1 MKEEELI
8 KKIKRLLEETQKGK
22 VKWKV
27 NVQTT
32 EYNENKYI
40 EEVDGVK
47 WSIDEIYVNYYC
59 EHNNEVFNMITY
71 EMIKNDGVNTSTNTF
86 VFFPPSGIRY
96 FNLRT
101 LLPYSITSSSMTVQS
116 IHMLWNYLL
125 EHAKKNTSVVTL
137 DASPAEINIEE
148 DLSVL
153 NEENK

>member
-8 KKIKRLLEETQKGK
+8 KRIKRLLEETQKGK

-27 NVQTT
+27 DVQTT
-32 EYNENKYI
+32 EYNDNKYI

-47 WSIDEIYVNYYC
+47 WTIDEVYVNYYC
-59 EHNNEVFNMITY
+59 EYNSEVFNMITY
-71 EMIKNDGVNTSTNTF
+71 EMIRSDGVNTNTNTF
-86 VFFPPSGIRY
+86 VFFPPNGIRF

-101 LLPYSITSSSMTVQS
+101 LLPYSVTSSSMTVQS
-116 IHMLWNYLL
+116 IHMLWNFLL
-125 EHAKKNTSVVTL
+125 ELAKNNTGVVTL

-148 DLSVL
+148 DILVL